1 MTGWCSPGHYVHA
14 QEEIDMR
21 LKFLTMNV
29 PFVTGRITGE
39 SASVNNPFQTIE
51 RRDMW
56 ISLQVVPV
64 VTPEGLLIIDV
75 KTSAD
80 SISDYLVAS
89 DIFTN
94 TRAISTTIQ
103 LKSGQTVLLGS
114 MVDNRDSQAEASVPW
129 IPKFC

>member
-1 MTGWCSPGHYVHA
+1 
-14 QEEIDMR
+14 MR

-29 PFVTGRITGE
+29 PFVTGRFTGE

-64 VTPEGLLIIDV
+64 VTPEGLLIMDV
-75 KTSAD
+75 KSSAD

-103 LKSGQTVLLGS
+103 LKSGQTVLLGG